1 MKHMPFYYQLRISK
15 NIGKTKLHIY
25 SYSYVYIDI
34 TLNDSNEE
42 FNLIFISLVQFNDY
56 HDDSNWQLQ
65 SRYDKRD
72 KTCIFFC

>member
-25 SYSYVYIDI
+25 SYSYVYIDM
-34 TLNDSNEE
+34 
-42 FNLIFISLVQFNDY
+42 FISLVQINDY
-56 HDDSNWQLQ
+56 NNNSNWQLQ